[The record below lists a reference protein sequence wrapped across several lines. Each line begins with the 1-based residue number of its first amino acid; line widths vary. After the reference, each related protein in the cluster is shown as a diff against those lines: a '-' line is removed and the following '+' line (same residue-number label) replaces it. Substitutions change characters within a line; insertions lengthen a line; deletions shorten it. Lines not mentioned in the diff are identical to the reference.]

1 MQVYL
6 SKEFLLEQKVGL
18 LPLIS
23 EILHIACIE
32 KPGTVQCIRTDP
44 HMSLTRYDKEGFSY

>member
-6 SKEFLLEQKVGL
+6 SKEFLLEQKVDPF
-18 LPLIS
+18 PLIS

-32 KPGTVQCIRTDP
+32 KPGTIQCIRPDP
-44 HMSLTRYDKEGFSY
+44 HMHVTDSI